1 MNADSCTVMIAG
13 GGPAGL
19 AAALELRRLGV
30 EGVRVVERET
40 EVGGIPRLCHHGGFG
55 MRDLHRLQNGP
66 AYARSYHTR
75 VADVGVE
82 VIPSAM
88 ITGWLGPR
96 VLSVTSPNGVSRM
109 EAQAILLA
117 TGCREQSQTA
127 RLIPGNRPLGVFTTG
142 SLQRFIYDHGV
153 QVGQRAVVVGAELIS
168 LSSILTLMHAGISVA
183 MMVTDHPSHQIYAPY
198 LPAWWYIK
206 HWLGV
211 KLSTQSRVT
220 RIIGSNRV
228 EAVELTHSASGQ
240 VETVACDTVVF
251 TGNWIPEYEL
261 ARLGGL
267 TLDTSTRGPR
277 VDTAL
282 RTSSA
287 GIFAAGNL
295 VHGAV
300 TADQAALEGRHVAQS
315 IARYLQSQLWPQT
328 AIPIQTEPPILWVS
342 PNCVT
347 SGEEQLPYRHFL
359 FQVNDFCR
367 DVQMQI
373 YQGNRLLYSQP
384 FPRLVPS
391 QSYSLTSR
399 WLNLLDRRG
408 DPVHLALH

>member
-1 MNADSCTVMIAG
+1 M
-13 GGPAGL
+13 
-19 AAALELRRLGV
+19 
-30 EGVRVVERET
+30 
-40 EVGGIPRLCHHGGFG
+40 CHHGGFG

-66 AYARSYHTR
+66 AYARSYRTR

-82 VIPSAM
+82 VFSSAM
-88 ITGWLGPR
+88 ITGWHGPR
-96 VLSVTSPNGVSRM
+96 ALSVTSPSGVSRI

-117 TGCREQSQTA
+117 TGCREQSQAA

-142 SLQRFIYDHGV
+142 SLQRFIYEHGV
-153 QVGQRAVVVGAELIS
+153 QVGQRAIIVGAELIS
-168 LSSILTLMHAGISVA
+168 LSSVFTLMHAGIAVA
-183 MMVTDHPSHQIYAPY
+183 MMVTEHPSHQIYAPY

-206 HWLGV
+206 YWLGV

-228 EAVELTHSASGQ
+228 EAVELTHSASGR
-240 VETVACDTVVF
+240 VEKVACDTVVF
-251 TGNWIPEYEL
+251 TGNWIPENEL

-277 VDTAL
+277 VDAAL

-300 TADQAALEGRHVAQS
+300 TADQAALEGRHAARS
-315 IARYLQSQLWPQT
+315 IARYLQSQLWPQS

-347 SGEEQLPYRHFL
+347 SGQEQLPYRHFL
-359 FQVNDFCR
+359 FQVNQFCR

-373 YQGNRLLYSQP
+373 YQGNRLLYSQA
-384 FPRLVPS
+384 FPRLGPN
-391 QSYSLTSR
+391 QSYALSGR
-399 WLNLLDRRG
+399 WLNLLDHSG
-408 DPVHLALH
+408 EPVHLALH